1 MGNTSSGF
9 RLMAAAQPAAGSVA
23 GYRPTATDIR
33 AAAQPVMPPR
43 SDTVRSDG
51 QDANGP
57 EYRAKA
63 AAAAEK
69 FEAHFIAQVLKQMR
83 RSVRDLND
91 TDERSFASR
100 VNDDLLEV
108 ADTYVADAL
117 AHQRAFGIADLILR
131 QLLPNAGP
139 GGTAPAGG
147 ALKTQ
152 AVSAASSHETPG
164 NE

>member
-9 RLMAAAQPAAGSVA
+9 MLIAAAQPA
-23 GYRPTATDIR
+23 RPPGPEIF
-33 AAAQPVMPPR
+33 PVN
-43 SDTVRSDG
+43 G
-51 QDANGP
+51 QDAGGP

-91 TDERSFASR
+91 ADDRSFASR
-100 VNDDLLEV
+100 ANDDLLEV

-117 AHQRAFGIADLILR
+117 ARQRAFGIADLMLR
-131 QLLPNAGP
+131 QLLPNAGLAS
-139 GGTAPAGG
+139 TAPAGG
-147 ALKTQ
+147 ALKAQ
-152 AVSAASSHETPG
+152 AAPAASFHEAPG

>member
-9 RLMAAAQPAAGSVA
+9 MLIAAAQPARPRGPEILPANGQGAG
-23 GYRPTATDIR
+23 
-33 AAAQPVMPPR
+33 
-43 SDTVRSDG
+43 
-51 QDANGP
+51 GP

-91 TDERSFASR
+91 ADERSFASR
-100 VNDDLLEV
+100 ANDDLLEV

-117 AHQRAFGIADLILR
+117 ARQRAFGIADLMLR

-139 GGTAPAGG
+139 AGTAPAGG
-147 ALKTQ
+147 ALKAQ
-152 AVSAASSHETPG
+152 AATAASFHEAPG